1 MDYDNYNPTP
11 DKVLQPDGSIVSIAS
26 ATTIAAADADRAAKY
41 VRMQVHAAK
50 FLLEDGSIINGIPIC
65 VTTLYSDLIVIDHD
79 LWAEG
84 STIIYSDG
92 AWRIIKNNLSGTAA
106 PTANDDETEG
116 YSANSLWFDLNAT
129 PDEIYRCMD
138 ATEGAAIWKNTSLE
152 ISELG
157 TAALLN
163 ASTDGTLAGNSDTE
177 LPTEKAVKTY
187 VDTEII
193 VAHGNTGTDAQEV
206 NLASGSYHTM
216 TVTGDFTLS
225 FAGWPAGKVGA
236 VIVKIVNGGSQTITW
251 PAAIA
256 GTDPLLQTA
265 GTDFL
270 SFWSDDEGTTI
281 YYTQTSI
288 I

>member
-1 MDYDNYNPTP
+1 MKIFRNLRRLSQFYDILFSTLTDGDYLQYN
-11 DKVLQPDGSIVSIAS
+11 L
-26 ATTIAAADADRAAKY
+26 
-41 VRMQVHAAK
+41 
-50 FLLEDGSIINGIPIC
+50 
-65 VTTLYSDLIVIDHD
+65 TLKKWVNL
-79 LWAEG
+79 
-84 STIIYSDG
+84 
-92 AWRIIKNNLSGTAA
+92 KNNVSGDGA
-106 PTANDDETEG
+106 PTANDDSSKG
-116 YSANSLWFDLNAT
+116 YSKGSLWFDITSSPHEL
-129 PDEIYRCMD
+129 YRCMD
-138 ATEGAAIWKNTSLE
+138 STVATAIWINTTLE
-152 ISELG
+152 IGELG
-157 TAALLN
+157 SSALLD